1 MIPKLVHIMTTK
13 AKCGFCGE
21 QRVSSLCGFQILV
34 HYSQSSDILVQG
46 ELYNLPDGLTRPA
59 SITQKPTL
67 PIPVW
72 VPCAAYS
79 VRQFQYAFF
88 LELPIE
94 ILCAVF
100 FKIETNWEFS
110 LLDKINF
117 NLI

>member
-1 MIPKLVHIMTTK
+1 M
-13 AKCGFCGE
+13 
-21 QRVSSLCGFQILV
+21 VSVGSREFQAYVAFKFWYIILNPL
-34 HYSQSSDILVQG
+34 ILLVQG

-59 SITQKPTL
+59 SITQQPTL

-94 ILCAVF
+94 ILWMNYIS
-100 FKIETNWEFS
+100 KTYS
-110 LLDKINF
+110 RF
-117 NLI
+117 NHMKFYSNT